1 MINFT
6 ALHSNR
12 HPPASPAPHVVQE
25 TSITSI
31 RHFFVWKPWENH
43 GETMIQWLSDY
54 LVMFSDYL
62 WYLWLSDVWTP
73 QRNSSLFEVPFLMG
87 CSCAVLQYH
96 CLCLEVFVFR
106 ARHAE
111 SFTDAT
117 HEQDILR
124 HHGRLKGRPSGNI
137 GEWGVPSLG
146 VPTHD
151 SGNLHPQPSA
161 TSFHWDRLY
170 GLWSTLCFAGSKIA
184 GMNNISQHVCA
195 LWAGDATK
203 AFKVAADP
211 LLTWRWKTRNSST
224 TCSCI
229 YFPHWTQDFPLP
241 ASVYWRV

>member
-1 MINFT
+1 MCKKHVITCSNHQLQH
-6 ALHSNR
+6 AAAIHSNR

-25 TSITSI
+25 TRITSI

-54 LVMFSDYL
+54 LVMFSD
-62 WYLWLSDVWTP
+62 YLWLSDVWTP

-124 HHGRLKGRPSGNI
+124 HHGRLKESERKAI
-137 GEWGVPSLG
+137 GEYWGMGGAILGSSYTWFRKSTSATFRNFFSLG
-146 VPTHD
+146 ST
-151 SGNLHPQPSA
+151 
-161 TSFHWDRLY
+161 
-170 GLWSTLCFAGSKIA
+170 LWSMKHFMLRRVQNCWDEQHIATCLCTLGRWCHKSFQSCCWSSSDVA
-184 GMNNISQHVCA
+184 MENPQLFNN
-195 LWAGDATK
+195 L
-203 AFKVAADP
+203 
-211 LLTWRWKTRNSST
+211 
-224 TCSCI
+224 
-229 YFPHWTQDFPLP
+229 
-241 ASVYWRV
+241 